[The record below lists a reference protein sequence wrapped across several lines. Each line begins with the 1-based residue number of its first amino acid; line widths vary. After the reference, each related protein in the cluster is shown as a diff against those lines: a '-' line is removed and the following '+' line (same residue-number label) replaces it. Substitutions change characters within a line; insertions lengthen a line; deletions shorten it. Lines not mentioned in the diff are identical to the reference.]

1 MPREVANDGGAQPR
15 RLVAGFALRAD
26 IIAFAAMGFAG
37 VVWGFAYVVAGVPLA
52 AIWPW
57 GYTAVALVTLSI
69 YLRTQSPLA
78 LNIQLL
84 VSLLAPSLLTWQLG
98 GFAASGAVT
107 LWALIAPVAALL
119 TYGFAGARWWFGAY
133 AAIIVAFAIAEPDT
147 PPVDGLSVGWTHAFL
162 ALNVLGV
169 TAVMWVVIGTFARQ
183 RADLLTRADAARAEA
198 EAATQAKGAF
208 VANMSHEIRTP
219 MNAIIGMGQL
229 LADTRLDDEQREYVG
244 SITSSSELLLT
255 VVNDVLDLSKL
266 QAERLEIDPHPVDVR
281 DLVESSLDVV
291 TALAGS
297 RGLELVYR
305 VDHAV
310 SPIVVTD
317 GPRLR
322 QVLVN
327 LLTNAVKFTDHGQVC
342 LTVSV
347 ADPLSLRLRFAVA
360 DTGIGIAPDL
370 RGRLFESFGQADA
383 STSRR
388 YGGTGL
394 GLAISARIVRMLGG
408 EIGVESEEGAGST
421 FRFTIDAPPAD
432 GQSGVEVGSQPLSGR
447 AVLIVEPNDTDRL
460 LLRELAEEWGMTVTA
475 VADTAAAER
484 AVGPAVDLALV
495 ACTSVDDAMTR
506 LMASLAATGA
516 TVVGLMR
523 LGDSTVPL
531 DVPVDARVRKPIK
544 RSALHDVLVDLL
556 SGRPT
561 HAPPP
566 RPLGAVL
573 DPTLALE
580 APLSILV
587 AEDNIT
593 NQRLVVRLLER
604 MGYAAAVV
612 ADGAEAVDAVR
623 ESRPDLVLMDVQMPG
638 VNGLDATRQIRLLD
652 GRQPRIVALTANT
665 TESDRAACLEAGM
678 DDCLAKPLRPEHLVE
693 MLLAAH
699 QTLDRPAPMGN
710 GATT

>member
-1 MPREVANDGGAQPR
+1 
-15 RLVAGFALRAD
+15 
-26 IIAFAAMGFAG
+26 
-37 VVWGFAYVVAGVPLA
+37 
-52 AIWPW
+52 
-57 GYTAVALVTLSI
+57 
-69 YLRTQSPLA
+69 
-78 LNIQLL
+78 
-84 VSLLAPSLLTWQLG
+84 
-98 GFAASGAVT
+98 
-107 LWALIAPVAALL
+107 
-119 TYGFAGARWWFGAY
+119 
-133 AAIIVAFAIAEPDT
+133 
-147 PPVDGLSVGWTHAFL
+147 
-162 ALNVLGV
+162 
-169 TAVMWVVIGTFARQ
+169 
-183 RADLLTRADAARAEA
+183 
-198 EAATQAKGAF
+198 
-208 VANMSHEIRTP
+208 
-219 MNAIIGMGQL
+219 
-229 LADTRLDDEQREYVG
+229 
-244 SITSSSELLLT
+244 
-255 VVNDVLDLSKL
+255 
-266 QAERLEIDPHPVDVR
+266 
-281 DLVESSLDVV
+281 
-291 TALAGS
+291 
-297 RGLELVYR
+297 
-305 VDHAV
+305 
-310 SPIVVTD
+310 
-317 GPRLR
+317 
-322 QVLVN
+322 
-327 LLTNAVKFTDHGQVC
+327 
-342 LTVSV
+342 
-347 ADPLSLRLRFAVA
+347 
-360 DTGIGIAPDL
+360 
-370 RGRLFESFGQADA
+370 
-383 STSRR
+383 
-388 YGGTGL
+388 
-394 GLAISARIVRMLGG
+394 
-408 EIGVESEEGAGST
+408 
-421 FRFTIDAPPAD
+421 
-432 GQSGVEVGSQPLSGR
+432 
-447 AVLIVEPNDTDRL
+447 
-460 LLRELAEEWGMTVTA
+460 MTVTA

-495 ACTSVDDAMTR
+495 ACTSVDDTMTR